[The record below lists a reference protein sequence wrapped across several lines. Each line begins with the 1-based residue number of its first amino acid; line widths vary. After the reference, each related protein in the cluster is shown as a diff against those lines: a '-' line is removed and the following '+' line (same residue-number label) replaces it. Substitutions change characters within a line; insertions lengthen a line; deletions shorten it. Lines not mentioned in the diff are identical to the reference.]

1 MNSKCTAEIVHLQ
14 HKKDEKASVFW
25 SLWRVFGRFYWAR
38 RALGRLI
45 GMRSGD
51 KPQTANSSI
60 FMNMSPCAAVAALH
74 KDAIAFGCNLPATT
88 VNAVDAF
95 ARSTAL
101 VQESYTERDFFYQD
115 CATGYFSDGSPIPLA
130 YAKNARL
137 CPEVME
143 IVNDPVILEIATRYL
158 GFRPKYFRDRLW
170 FSFAGN
176 YDIGLRRKMNQ
187 TVDFHFDL
195 PGSQFT
201 FFYASF
207 YLSDVDEYSGAHTM
221 IKGSHRSKPLSM
233 KLSRSRQ
240 SEEAIDKVYGSENE
254 IIITGKA
261 GTGFLEDAS
270 CYHRALAP
278 TQRER
283 LMLQI
288 RYF

>member
-1 MNSKCTAEIVHLQ
+1 ML
-14 HKKDEKASVFW
+14 
-25 SLWRVFGRFYWAR
+25 
-38 RALGRLI
+38 AL
-45 GMRSGD
+45 
-51 KPQTANSSI
+51 K
-60 FMNMSPCAAVAALH
+60 
-74 KDAIAFGCNLPATT
+74 KDAIAFDCNLPLET
-88 VNAVDAF
+88 VTAISTF
-95 ARSTAL
+95 ARETAL
-101 VQESYTERDFFYQD
+101 IQENYTERNFSYQD
-115 CATGYFSDGSPIPLA
+115 CGNGFFSDGAPIPLA
-130 YAKNARL
+130 YVKNARL
-137 CPEVME
+137 CPEVLA
-143 IVNDPVILEIATRYL
+143 IINDPVILEIATRYL

-176 YDIGLRRKMNQ
+176 YDVDLRRRMNQ

-207 YLSDVDEYSGAHTM
+207 YLSDVDENSGAHTM
-221 IKGSHRSKPLSM
+221 IRGSHRSKPLKI
-233 KLSRSRQ
+233 KLSRSRC
-240 SEEAIDKVYGSENE
+240 SEVAINEVYGRENE
-254 IIITGKA
+254 VMITGKA

>member
-1 MNSKCTAEIVHLQ
+1 MNSKSTAEFVSLQ

-45 GMRSGD
+45 GIIRQNQL
-51 KPQTANSSI
+51 QTAKSSI
-60 FMNMSPCAAVAALH
+60 FPNLSTSEAVIALQD
-74 KDAIAFGCNLPATT
+74 DAIAFGCNLPSATVAAINT
-88 VNAVDAF
+88 F
-95 ARSTAL
+95 AHATAL
-101 VQESYTERDFFYQD
+101 VQESYVDRDFCYKD
-115 CATGYFSDGSPIPLA
+115 CETGYFSDGAPIPLA

-137 CPEVME
+137 CPEVMA

-176 YDIGLRRKMNQ
+176 YDLGLRRKMNQ
-187 TVDFHFDL
+187 TVEFHFDL

-207 YLSDVDEYSGAHTM
+207 YLSDVDEYSGAHSM
-221 IKGSHRSKPLSM
+221 IKGSHRLKPLSM
-233 KLSRSRQ
+233 KLCRSRC
-240 SEEAIDKVYGSENE
+240 SEEAIHKVYGRENE
-254 IIITGKA
+254 IIIKGKA
-261 GTGFLEDAS
+261 GTGFFEDAS

>member
-1 MNSKCTAEIVHLQ
+1 MA
-14 HKKDEKASVFW
+14 
-25 SLWRVFGRFYWAR
+25 
-38 RALGRLI
+38 
-45 GMRSGD
+45 
-51 KPQTANSSI
+51 
-60 FMNMSPCAAVAALH
+60 
-74 KDAIAFGCNLPATT
+74 
-88 VNAVDAF
+88 
-95 ARSTAL
+95 
-101 VQESYTERDFFYQD
+101 
-115 CATGYFSDGSPIPLA
+115 
-130 YAKNARL
+130 
-137 CPEVME
+137 

-170 FSFAGN
+170 FSFPGN
-176 YDIGLRRKMNQ
+176 YDVSLRRHMNQ

-207 YLSDVDEYSGAHTM
+207 YLSNVDENSGPHTM
-221 IKGSHRSKPLSM
+221 IKGSHRQKPFNM
-233 KLSRSRQ
+233 KLSRSRR
-240 SEEAIDKVYGSENE
+240 SEVEINGAYGPEKE

-278 TQRER
+278 TKHER